1 MVVISSFCGGRNGN
15 FDGTD
20 RHKRSGGAEDRRR
33 GKGIPQNAEAAL
45 RAREEKLTA
54 ELERDEERRLAADMA
69 LREKKIVAEIAA
81 KQKEVERLAAEMEKR
96 FADQKQTWIDGVVR
110 QITEAAE

>member
-1 MVVISSFCGGRNGN
+1 
-15 FDGTD
+15 
-20 RHKRSGGAEDRRR
+20 
-33 GKGIPQNAEAAL
+33 
-45 RAREEKLTA
+45 
-54 ELERDEERRLAADMA
+54 MA